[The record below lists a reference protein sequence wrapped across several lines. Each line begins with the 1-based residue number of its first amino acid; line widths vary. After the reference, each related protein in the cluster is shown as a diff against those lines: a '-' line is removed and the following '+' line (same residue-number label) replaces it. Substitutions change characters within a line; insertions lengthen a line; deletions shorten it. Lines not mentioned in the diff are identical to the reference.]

1 MAETIKKN
9 QSGEVVVMENLLKQ
23 LGAQPIS

>member
-9 QSGEVVVMENLLKQ
+9 QSGEVVVIENLLKQ